1 MPHLMIEVSDN
12 LRQPLAQA
20 GLLAAAHHALL
31 DSGVF
36 DGPDVKSRLVWRD
49 EFLVG
54 RTGTAEGFV
63 HASLELLSGRTDAQR
78 RQLSDAVV
86 QALVARLS
94 QGLGV
99 PVQVS
104 CDVRDMNRDAYA
116 KAIHT
121 D

>member
-1 MPHLMIEVSDN
+1 MPHLTIAITGN

-20 GLLAAAHHALL
+20 GLLEAAHRALL

-36 DGPDVKSRLVWRD
+36 DGPDVKSRVVWHD
-49 EFLVG
+49 DFLVG
-54 RTGTAEGFV
+54 RSGAVEGFV
-63 HASLELLSGRTDAQR
+63 HASLELLSGRSEAQR
-78 RQLSDAVV
+78 RELSSGVV
-86 QALVARLS
+86 QALAGRLPS
-94 QGLGV
+94 GLGL

-104 CDVRDMNRDAYA
+104 CDVREMNRDCYA